1 MCEEVIQAQI
11 VNTEKKKNEGILFIK
26 LNAGKNVFNIATFI
40 MEP

>member
-11 VNTEKKKNEGILFIK
+11 VNTEKKNEGILFIK